1 MLSVSRDDCKLVL
14 TTVTSAAAWALVDNL
29 FARIVQVNVGFPDA
43 VKVVVPPAQ
52 IVFVPDM
59 VSDGDKVAVTN
70 IFADDTSLVEK

>member
-1 MLSVSRDDCKLVL
+1 MEGKLL
-14 TTVTSAAAWALVDNL
+14 LG
-29 FARIVQVNVGFPDA
+29 IVQVNVGFPDA